1 MKSARQIAFEVLIK
15 MHRNNAYSNIELDSA
30 LKNSGLDKR
39 DCALSANLV
48 YGVLER
54 LITIDYNIKKH
65 LTGKINKLKPEVLVI
80 LRLGAY
86 QILFSD
92 KIPNSAA
99 VNESVKLAKNNR
111 CGFASGLCNAVLRA
125 ISKDGLLLPDNK
137 DKIEYLSVKY
147 SFPRWICELWQKSYG
162 EDNAEGIMKTAAE
175 KPPIYIKVNN
185 LKTTPDKLIEI
196 FKDEEVTAE
205 HVKNYENALQI
216 SDTGDIEKLNSY
228 KMGLFHVQDL
238 ASQLCAKALDAKENM
253 TVFDVCSAPGG
264 KAFSVAEYM
273 NNKGLIKAFD
283 IHEHRVKLINNG
295 AERLGISVIEG
306 KMGDAEKYDSSN
318 GLADRVLCDVPC
330 SGLGIVRRKP
340 EIRYKEKILIDKL
353 PLLQYRI
360 LENASNYV
368 KPSGRLIYS
377 TCTLNPAENEEV
389 CKKFLENH
397 KEFKS
402 VKPLDNSL
410 CSDDCGY
417 ITLMPHLLG
426 TDGFFIAAFERLD

>member
-15 MHRNNAYSNIELDSA
+15 MHRNDAYSNIEIDSA

-39 DCALSANLV
+39 DCALVSALV
-48 YGVLER
+48 YGVTER

-65 LTGKINKLKPEVLVI
+65 LTGKISKLKPEVLVI

-111 CGFASGLCNAVLRA
+111 CAFAAGLCNAVLRA
-125 ISKDGLLLPDNK
+125 VGKSGLLLPDNS
-137 DKIEYLSVKY
+137 DKIKYLSVKY
-147 SFPRWICELWQKSYG
+147 SFPRWLCEMWQDAYG
-162 EDNAEGIMKTAAE
+162 EENAEGIMKTAAE

-185 LKTTPDKLIEI
+185 LKTTLDELINI
-196 FKDEEVTAE
+196 FKDEGVTAE
-205 HVKNYENALQI
+205 PVKGFDSALQI
-216 SDTGDIEKLNSY
+216 SDTGDIEKLSSY
-228 KMGLFHVQDL
+228 KNGFFHVQDL
-238 ASQLCAKALDAKENM
+238 ASQLCAKALEAKENM

-264 KAFSVAEYM
+264 KAFTVAEHM
-273 NNKGLIKAFD
+273 NNKGIIKAFD

-295 AERLGISVIEG
+295 AERLGISIIEG
-306 KMGDAEKYDSSN
+306 RTGDAEQYDSSN

-368 KPSGRLIYS
+368 KTSGRLIYS

-389 CKKFLENH
+389 CKKFLQNH
-397 KEFKS
+397 KEFKQ
-402 VKPLDNSL
+402 VQPLNDINST
-410 CSDDCGY
+410 DGY
-417 ITLMPHLLG
+417 ITLMPHIHG

>member
-1 MKSARQIAFEVLIK
+1 MKNARQIAFEVLIK
-15 MHRNNAYSNIELDSA
+15 MHRNDAYSNIELDSA

-39 DCALSANLV
+39 DCALVSALV
-48 YGVLER
+48 YGVTER
-54 LITIDYNIKKH
+54 LITIDYNIEKH
-65 LTGKINKLKPEVLVI
+65 LTGRINKLKPEVLVI

-111 CGFASGLCNAVLRA
+111 CAFAAGLCNAVLRA
-125 ISKDGLLLPDNK
+125 VGKSGLLLPDDK

-147 SFPRWICELWQKSYG
+147 SFPRWLCEMWQDTYG
-162 EDNAEGIMKTAAE
+162 EENAEGIMRTAAE

-185 LKTTPDKLIEI
+185 LKTTPAELINI
-196 FKDEEVTAE
+196 FKDEGVTAE
-205 HVKNYENALQI
+205 PVKGFDSTLQI
-216 SDTGDIEKLNSY
+216 SDTGDIEKLSSY
-228 KMGLFHVQDL
+228 KNGFFHVQDL
-238 ASQLCAKALDAKENM
+238 ASQLCAKALEAKENM

-264 KAFSVAEYM
+264 KAFTVAEHM
-273 NNKGLIKAFD
+273 NNKGIIKAFD

-295 AERLGISVIEG
+295 AERLGISIIEG
-306 KMGDAEKYDSSN
+306 KTGDAEQYDSSN
-318 GLADRVLCDVPC
+318 GFADRVLCDVPC

-340 EIRYKEKILIDKL
+340 EIRYKEKIRIDKL

-368 KPSGRLIYS
+368 KTSGRLIYS

-389 CKKFLENH
+389 CKKFLQNH
-397 KEFKS
+397 KKFKL
-402 VKPLDNSL
+402 VQPLNDINST
-410 CSDDCGY
+410 DGY
-417 ITLMPHLLG
+417 ITLMPHIHG

>member
-15 MHRNNAYSNIELDSA
+15 MHRNDAYSNIELDSA

-39 DCALSANLV
+39 DCALVSALV
-48 YGVLER
+48 YGVTER
-54 LITIDYNIKKH
+54 LITIDYNIEKH

-80 LRLGAY
+80 LRLGTY

-111 CGFASGLCNAVLRA
+111 CAFAAGLCNAVLRA
-125 ISKDGLLLPDNK
+125 VGKSGLLLPDNS
-137 DKIEYLSVKY
+137 DKIKYLSVKY
-147 SFPRWICELWQKSYG
+147 SFPHWLCEMWQDAYG
-162 EDNAEGIMKTAAE
+162 EENAEGVMRTAAE

-185 LKTTPDKLIEI
+185 LKTTSAELVNI
-196 FKDEEVTAE
+196 FKDEGVAAE
-205 HVKNYENALQI
+205 SVKGFDSALQI
-216 SDTGDIEKLNSY
+216 SDTGDIEKLSSY
-228 KMGLFHVQDL
+228 KNGLFHVQDL
-238 ASQLCAKALDAKENM
+238 ASQICAKALEAKENM

-264 KAFSVAEYM
+264 KAFTVAEHM
-273 NNKGLIKAFD
+273 NNNGTIKAFD
-283 IHEHRVKLINNG
+283 IHEHRVKLINSG
-295 AERLGISVIEG
+295 ADRLGISIIEG
-306 KMGDAEKYDSSN
+306 KTGDAEQYDSSN
-318 GLADRVLCDVPC
+318 GFADRVLCDVPC

-368 KPSGRLIYS
+368 KTSGRLIYS

-389 CKKFLENH
+389 CKKFLQNH
-397 KEFKS
+397 KEFKL
-402 VKPLDNSL
+402 VQPLNDINST
-410 CSDDCGY
+410 DGY
-417 ITLMPHLLG
+417 ITLMPHIHG

>member
-15 MHRNNAYSNIELDSA
+15 MHRNDAYSNIELDSA

-39 DCALSANLV
+39 DSALVSALV
-48 YGVLER
+48 YGVTER
-54 LITIDYNIKKH
+54 LITIDYNIEKH

-111 CGFASGLCNAVLRA
+111 CAFAAGLCNAVLRA
-125 ISKDGLLLPDNK
+125 VGKSGLILPDDK

-147 SFPRWICELWQKSYG
+147 SFPRWLCQLWQDAYG
-162 EDNAEGIMKTAAE
+162 EENAEGIMKTAAE

-185 LKTTPDKLIEI
+185 LKTTSAELINI
-196 FKDEEVTAE
+196 FKDEGVTAE
-205 HVKNYENALQI
+205 PVKGFDSALQI
-216 SDTGDIEKLNSY
+216 SDTGDIEKLSSY
-228 KMGLFHVQDL
+228 KNGLFHVQDL
-238 ASQLCAKALDAKENM
+238 ASQLCTKALDAKENM

-264 KAFSVAEYM
+264 KAFTVAEHM
-273 NNKGLIKAFD
+273 NNKGIIKAFD

-295 AERLGISVIEG
+295 AERLGITIIEG
-306 KMGDAEKYDSSN
+306 ETGDAEQYDGSN
-318 GLADRVLCDVPC
+318 GFADRVICDVPC

-368 KPSGRLIYS
+368 KTSGRLIYS

-389 CKKFLENH
+389 CKKFLQNH
-397 KEFKS
+397 KEFKQ
-402 VKPLDNSL
+402 VQPLNDINSE
-410 CSDDCGY
+410 DGY
-417 ITLMPHLLG
+417 ITLMPHIHG

>member
-15 MHRNNAYSNIELDSA
+15 MHRNDAYSNIELDSA

-39 DCALSANLV
+39 DCALVSALV
-48 YGVLER
+48 YGVTER
-54 LITIDYNIKKH
+54 LITIDYNIEKH
-65 LTGKINKLKPEVLVI
+65 LTGKISKLKPEVLVI

-111 CGFASGLCNAVLRA
+111 CAFAAGLCNAVLRA
-125 ISKDGLLLPDNK
+125 VGKSGLLLPDDK
-137 DKIEYLSVKY
+137 DKTEYLSVKY
-147 SFPRWICELWQKSYG
+147 SFPRWLCDMWQDAYG
-162 EDNAEGIMKTAAE
+162 EENAEGVMKTAAE

-185 LKTTPDKLIEI
+185 LKTTSDELINI
-196 FKDEEVTAE
+196 FKDEGVTAE
-205 HVKNYENALQI
+205 PVKGFDSALQI
-216 SDTGDIEKLNSY
+216 SDTGDIEKLSSY
-228 KMGLFHVQDL
+228 KDGLFHVQDL
-238 ASQLCAKALDAKENM
+238 ASQLCAKALEAKENM

-264 KAFSVAEYM
+264 KAFTVAEHM
-273 NNKGLIKAFD
+273 NNKGTIKAFD
-283 IHEHRVKLINNG
+283 IHEHRVKLINSG
-295 AERLGISVIEG
+295 ADRLGISIIEG
-306 KMGDAEKYDSSN
+306 RTGDAEQYDSSN

-368 KPSGRLIYS
+368 KTSGRLIYS

-389 CKKFLENH
+389 CKKFLQNH
-397 KEFKS
+397 KEFKL
-402 VKPLDNSL
+402 VQPLNHINSED
-410 CSDDCGY
+410 SY
-417 ITLMPHLLG
+417 ITLMPHIHG

>member
-15 MHRNNAYSNIELDSA
+15 MHRSNAYSNIELDSA

-39 DCALSANLV
+39 DSALVSNLV

-54 LITIDYNIKKH
+54 LITIDYNIEKH

-111 CGFASGLCNAVLRA
+111 CAFASGLCNAVLRKIA
-125 ISKDGLLLPDNK
+125 QRGLLLPDDADRIK
-137 DKIEYLSVKY
+137 YLSVKY
-147 SFPRWICELWQKSYG
+147 SFPQWLCELWKGSYG
-162 EDNAEGIMKTAAE
+162 EENAEGIMSTASE
-175 KPPIYIKVNN
+175 KPPIYIRVNN
-185 LKTTPDKLIEI
+185 LKITTEKLIDV
-196 FKDEEVTAE
+196 FKSEGVTAVS
-205 HVKNYENALQI
+205 VKNYENALQI
-216 SDTGDIEKLNSY
+216 SDTGDIEKLQSY
-228 KMGLFHVQDL
+228 KDGLFHVQDL
-238 ASQLCAKALDAKENM
+238 ASQLCAQALKAKEDM

-264 KAFSVAEYM
+264 KAFTVAEYM

-283 IHEHRVKLINNG
+283 IHEHRVKLINSG
-295 AERLGISVIEG
+295 AERLGISIIEG
-306 KMGDAEKYDSSN
+306 KTGDAEKYDIKN
-318 GLADRVLCDVPC
+318 GFADRVLCDVPC

-360 LENASNYV
+360 LENASKYV

-389 CKKFLENH
+389 CKKFLEKY

-402 VKPLDNSL
+402 VKPLENNL
-410 CSDDCGY
+410 CNDDCGY
-417 ITLMPHLLG
+417 ITLMPHLHG

>member
-15 MHRNNAYSNIELDSA
+15 MHRNDAYSNIELDSA

-39 DCALSANLV
+39 DCALVSALV
-48 YGVLER
+48 YGVTER
-54 LITIDYNIKKH
+54 LITIDYNIEKH
-65 LTGKINKLKPEVLVI
+65 LTGRINKLKPEVLVI

-111 CGFASGLCNAVLRA
+111 CAFAAGLCNAVLRA
-125 ISKDGLLLPDNK
+125 IGKSGLLLPDDK
-137 DKIEYLSVKY
+137 DMTEYLSVKY
-147 SFPRWICELWQKSYG
+147 SFPRWLCEMWQDTYG
-162 EDNAEGIMKTAAE
+162 EENAEGVMRTAAE

-185 LKTTPDKLIEI
+185 LKTTSDELINI
-196 FKDEEVTAE
+196 FKDEGVTAE
-205 HVKNYENALQI
+205 PVKGFDSALQI
-216 SDTGDIEKLNSY
+216 SDTGDIEKLSSY
-228 KMGLFHVQDL
+228 KNGLFHVQDL
-238 ASQLCAKALDAKENM
+238 ASQLCAKALEAKENM

-264 KAFSVAEYM
+264 KAFTVAEHM
-273 NNKGLIKAFD
+273 NNKGTIKAFD

-295 AERLGISVIEG
+295 AKRLGITIIEG
-306 KMGDAEKYDSSN
+306 RTGDAEQYDSSN

-368 KPSGRLIYS
+368 KTSGRLIYS

-389 CKKFLENH
+389 CKKFLQNH
-397 KEFKS
+397 KEFKL
-402 VKPLDNSL
+402 VQPLNDINST
-410 CSDDCGY
+410 DGY
-417 ITLMPHLLG
+417 ITLMPHIHG

>member
-15 MHRNNAYSNIELDSA
+15 IHRNDAYSNIELDSA

-39 DCALSANLV
+39 DCALVSALV
-48 YGVLER
+48 YGVTER
-54 LITIDYNIKKH
+54 LITIDYNIEKH
-65 LTGKINKLKPEVLVI
+65 LTGKISKLKPEVLII

-111 CGFASGLCNAVLRA
+111 CGFAAGLCNAVLRA
-125 ISKDGLLLPDNK
+125 VGKSGLLLPDDK
-137 DKIEYLSVKY
+137 DKIKYLSVKY
-147 SFPRWICELWQKSYG
+147 SFPSWLCELWQNVYG
-162 EDNAEGIMKTAAE
+162 EENAEGIMKTAAE

-185 LKTTPDKLIEI
+185 LKTTPAELINI
-196 FKDEEVTAE
+196 FRDEGVSAE
-205 HVKNYENALQI
+205 LVKGFDSALHI
-216 SDTGDIEKLNSY
+216 SDTGDIEKLSSY
-228 KMGLFHVQDL
+228 KNGLFHVQDL
-238 ASQLCAKALDAKENM
+238 ASQLCAKALEVKENM

-264 KAFSVAEYM
+264 KAFTLAEHM
-273 NNKGLIKAFD
+273 NNEGIIKAFD
-283 IHEHRVKLINNG
+283 IYEHRVRLINNG
-295 AERLGISVIEG
+295 AERLGISIIEG
-306 KMGDAEKYDSSN
+306 KTGDAEKYDSSN
-318 GLADRVLCDVPC
+318 GFADRVLCDVPC

-360 LENASNYV
+360 LENAANYV
-368 KPSGRLIYS
+368 KSSGRLIYS

-389 CKKFLENH
+389 CKKFLQNH
-397 KEFKS
+397 KEFKL
-402 VKPLDNSL
+402 VQPLKDIN
-410 CSDDCGY
+410 SDDGY
-417 ITLMPHLLG
+417 ITLMPHIHG

>member
-15 MHRNNAYSNIELDSA
+15 MHRNDAYSNIELDSA

-39 DCALSANLV
+39 DCALVSALV
-48 YGVLER
+48 YGVTER
-54 LITIDYNIKKH
+54 LITIDYNIEKH
-65 LTGKINKLKPEVLVI
+65 LTGRINKLKPEVLVI

-111 CGFASGLCNAVLRA
+111 CAFAAGLCNAVLRA
-125 ISKDGLLLPDNK
+125 VGKSGLLLPDNS
-137 DKIEYLSVKY
+137 DKIKYLSVKY
-147 SFPRWICELWQKSYG
+147 SFPHWLCEMWQDAYG
-162 EDNAEGIMKTAAE
+162 EENAEGVMRTAAE

-185 LKTTPDKLIEI
+185 LKTTSAELVNI
-196 FKDEEVTAE
+196 FKDEGVAAE
-205 HVKNYENALQI
+205 PVKGFDSALQI
-216 SDTGDIEKLNSY
+216 SDTGDIEKLSSY
-228 KMGLFHVQDL
+228 KNGLFHVQDL
-238 ASQLCAKALDAKENM
+238 ASQICAKALEAKENM

-264 KAFSVAEYM
+264 KAFTVAEHM
-273 NNKGLIKAFD
+273 NNNGTIKAFD

-295 AERLGISVIEG
+295 AKRLGITIIEG
-306 KMGDAEKYDSSN
+306 RTGDAEQYDSSN
-318 GLADRVLCDVPC
+318 GFADRVLCDVPC

-368 KPSGRLIYS
+368 KTSGRLIYS

-389 CKKFLENH
+389 CKKFLQNH
-397 KEFKS
+397 KEFKL
-402 VKPLDNSL
+402 VQPLNDINST
-410 CSDDCGY
+410 DGY
-417 ITLMPHLLG
+417 ITLMPHIHG

>member
-15 MHRNNAYSNIELDSA
+15 MHRNDAYSNIELDSA

-39 DCALSANLV
+39 DCALVSALV
-48 YGVLER
+48 YGVTER
-54 LITIDYNIKKH
+54 LITIDYNIEKH

-80 LRLGAY
+80 LRLGTY

-111 CGFASGLCNAVLRA
+111 CAFAAGLCNAVLRA
-125 ISKDGLLLPDNK
+125 VGKSGLLLPDNS
-137 DKIEYLSVKY
+137 DKIKYLSVKY
-147 SFPRWICELWQKSYG
+147 SFPRWLCEMWQDAYG
-162 EDNAEGIMKTAAE
+162 KENAEGVMRTAAE

-185 LKTTPDKLIEI
+185 LKTTSDELINI
-196 FKDEEVTAE
+196 FKDEGVTAE
-205 HVKNYENALQI
+205 SVKGFDSALQI
-216 SDTGDIEKLNSY
+216 SDTGDIEKLYSY
-228 KMGLFHVQDL
+228 KNGLFHVQDL
-238 ASQLCAKALDAKENM
+238 ASQICAKALEAKENM

-264 KAFSVAEYM
+264 KAFTVAEHM
-273 NNKGLIKAFD
+273 NNNGTIKAFD
-283 IHEHRVKLINNG
+283 IHEHRVKLINSG
-295 AERLGISVIEG
+295 ADRLGISIIEG
-306 KMGDAEKYDSSN
+306 KTGDAEQYDSSN
-318 GLADRVLCDVPC
+318 GFADRVLCDVPC

-368 KPSGRLIYS
+368 KTSGRLIYS

-389 CKKFLENH
+389 CKKFLQNH
-397 KEFKS
+397 KEFKQ
-402 VKPLDNSL
+402 VQPLNDINST
-410 CSDDCGY
+410 DGY
-417 ITLMPHLLG
+417 ITLMPHIHG

>member
-1 MKSARQIAFEVLIK
+1 MKNARQIAFEVLIK
-15 MHRNNAYSNIELDSA
+15 MHRNDAYSNIELDSA

-39 DCALSANLV
+39 DCALVSALV
-48 YGVLER
+48 YGVTER
-54 LITIDYNIKKH
+54 LITIDYNIEKH
-65 LTGKINKLKPEVLVI
+65 LTGKISKLKPEVLVI

-99 VNESVKLAKNNR
+99 VNESVQLAKNNR
-111 CGFASGLCNAVLRA
+111 CGFAAGLCNAVLRA
-125 ISKDGLLLPDNK
+125 VGKSGLILPDDK

-147 SFPRWICELWQKSYG
+147 SFPRWLCEMWQDAYG
-162 EDNAEGIMKTAAE
+162 EENAEEVMRTAAE

-185 LKTTPDKLIEI
+185 LKTTPVELINI
-196 FKDEEVTAE
+196 FKDEGVTAE
-205 HVKNYENALQI
+205 PVKGFDSALQI
-216 SDTGDIEKLNSY
+216 SDTGDIEKLSSY
-228 KMGLFHVQDL
+228 KNGFFHVQDL
-238 ASQLCAKALDAKENM
+238 ASQLCAKSLEAKENM

-264 KAFSVAEYM
+264 KAFTVAEHM
-273 NNKGLIKAFD
+273 NNKGTIKAFD

-295 AERLGISVIEG
+295 AKRLGITIIEG
-306 KMGDAEKYDSSN
+306 RTGDAEQYDSSN

-368 KPSGRLIYS
+368 KTSGRLIYS

-389 CKKFLENH
+389 CKKFLQNH
-397 KEFKS
+397 KEFKQ
-402 VKPLDNSL
+402 VQPLNDINST
-410 CSDDCGY
+410 DGY
-417 ITLMPHLLG
+417 ITLMPHIHG

>member
-15 MHRNNAYSNIELDSA
+15 MHRNDAYSNIELDSA

-39 DCALSANLV
+39 DCALVCALV
-48 YGVLER
+48 YGVTER
-54 LITIDYNIKKH
+54 LITIDYNIEKH
-65 LTGKINKLKPEVLVI
+65 LTGRINKLKPEVLVI

-111 CGFASGLCNAVLRA
+111 CAFAAGLCNAVLRA
-125 ISKDGLLLPDNK
+125 IGKSGLLLPDDK
-137 DKIEYLSVKY
+137 DMTEYLSVKY
-147 SFPRWICELWQKSYG
+147 SFPRWLCEMWQDTYG
-162 EDNAEGIMKTAAE
+162 EENAEGVMRTAAE

-185 LKTTPDKLIEI
+185 LKTTSDELINI
-196 FKDEEVTAE
+196 FKDEGVTAE
-205 HVKNYENALQI
+205 PVKGFDSALQI
-216 SDTGDIEKLNSY
+216 SDTGDIEKLSSY
-228 KMGLFHVQDL
+228 KNGLFHVQDL
-238 ASQLCAKALDAKENM
+238 ASQLCAKALEAKENM

-264 KAFSVAEYM
+264 KAFTVAEHM
-273 NNKGLIKAFD
+273 NNKGIIKAFD

-295 AERLGISVIEG
+295 AKRLGISIIEG
-306 KMGDAEKYDSSN
+306 KTGDAEQYDSSN

-368 KPSGRLIYS
+368 KTSGRLIYS
-377 TCTLNPAENEEV
+377 TCTLNPVENEEV
-389 CKKFLENH
+389 CKKFLQNH
-397 KEFKS
+397 KEFKL
-402 VKPLDNSL
+402 VQPLNDINST
-410 CSDDCGY
+410 DGY
-417 ITLMPHLLG
+417 ITLMPHIHG

>member
-15 MHRNNAYSNIELDSA
+15 MHRNDAYSNIELDSA

-39 DCALSANLV
+39 DCALVSALV
-48 YGVLER
+48 YGVTER
-54 LITIDYNIKKH
+54 LITIDYNIEKH
-65 LTGKINKLKPEVLVI
+65 LTGKISKLKPEVLVI

-111 CGFASGLCNAVLRA
+111 CAFAAGLCNAVLRA
-125 ISKDGLLLPDNK
+125 VGKSGLLLPDNK
-137 DKIEYLSVKY
+137 DNSEYLSVKY
-147 SFPRWICELWQKSYG
+147 SFPRWLCEMWQDAYG
-162 EDNAEGIMKTAAE
+162 EENAESIMKTAAE

-185 LKTTPDKLIEI
+185 LKTTSAELINI
-196 FKDEEVTAE
+196 FKDEGVTAE
-205 HVKNYENALQI
+205 PVKGFDSALQI
-216 SDTGDIEKLNSY
+216 SDTGDIEKLSSY
-228 KMGLFHVQDL
+228 KNGLFHVQDL
-238 ASQLCAKALDAKENM
+238 ASQLCAKTLDAKENM

-264 KAFSVAEYM
+264 KAFTVAEHM
-273 NNKGLIKAFD
+273 NNKGIIKAFD
-283 IHEHRVKLINNG
+283 IHEHRVKLINSG
-295 AERLGISVIEG
+295 AERLGITIIEG
-306 KMGDAEKYDSSN
+306 KTGDAEQYDGSN

-368 KPSGRLIYS
+368 KTSGRLIYS

-389 CKKFLENH
+389 CKKFLQNH
-397 KEFKS
+397 KKFKQ
-402 VKPLDNSL
+402 VHPLNEINSE
-410 CSDDCGY
+410 DGY
-417 ITLMPHLLG
+417 ITLMPHING

>member
-15 MHRNNAYSNIELDSA
+15 MHRNDAYSNIELDSA

-39 DCALSANLV
+39 DCALVSALV
-48 YGVLER
+48 YGATER
-54 LITIDYNIKKH
+54 IITIDYNIEKH
-65 LTGKINKLKPEVLVI
+65 LTGKISKLKPEVLVI

-111 CGFASGLCNAVLRA
+111 CGFAAGLCNAVLRA
-125 ISKDGLLLPDNK
+125 IGKSGLLLPEDK
-137 DKIEYLSVKY
+137 DKIKYLSVKY
-147 SFPRWICELWQKSYG
+147 SFPRWLCELWQKAYG
-162 EDNAEGIMKTAAE
+162 EENAEGIMRTAAE
-175 KPPIYIKVNN
+175 KPPIYIRVNN
-185 LKTTPDKLIEI
+185 LKTTADELIDM
-196 FKDEEVTAE
+196 FKNEGVTADF
-205 HVKNYENALQI
+205 VKGFDSALQI
-216 SDTGDIEKLNSY
+216 SDTGDIVKLSSY
-228 KMGLFHVQDL
+228 KNGFFHVQDL
-238 ASQLCAKALDAKENM
+238 ASQLCAKALEAEENM

-264 KAFSVAEYM
+264 KAFTVAEYM
-273 NNKGLIKAFD
+273 NNKGNIKAFD

-295 AERLGISVIEG
+295 AERLGISIIEG
-306 KMGDAEKYDSSN
+306 KTGDAEKYDSSN
-318 GLADRVLCDVPC
+318 GSADRVLCDVPC

-360 LENASNYV
+360 LENASKYV
-368 KPSGRLIYS
+368 KPSGRLVYS

-389 CKKFLENH
+389 CRKFLLNH
-397 KEFKS
+397 KEFKLIH
-402 VKPLDNSL
+402 PLKSHGF
-410 CSDDCGY
+410 DDCGY
-417 ITLMPHLLG
+417 ITLMPHIHG